1 MSSNFYFVLPG
12 LYNSGPQHWQ
22 TRWEKLY
29 GFTRI
34 HQRDWDTPDK
44 DDWVHTINEVI
55 AAFPPEK
62 VVLIAHSLAC
72 CTIAHWAHRYG
83 RIIRGAL
90 LVAPSDVAAPSY
102 PPGTTGFDPMPLQ
115 LLPFPSI
122 VVASSDDE
130 YVSSERAAWF
140 AEKWGSSLVDIGKK
154 GHINSASG
162 LGDWPEGYELLQ
174 RL

>member
-1 MSSNFYFVLPG
+1 MSPNFYFILPG

-22 TRWEKLY
+22 TRWEKLH

-34 HQRDWDTPDK
+34 HQQDWDTPDK
-44 DDWVHTINEVI
+44 DDWVHTINEII
-55 AAFPPEK
+55 APFPPEK
-62 VVLIAHSLAC
+62 VILIAHSLGC

-83 RIIRGAL
+83 RIIRGTL
-90 LVAPSDVAAPSY
+90 LVAPSDVEAPSY
-102 PPGTTGFDPMPLQ
+102 PPGTTGFNPMPLQ
-115 LLPFPSI
+115 PLPFPSI

-130 YVSSERAAWF
+130 YVSSARAAWF
-140 AEKWGSSLVDIGKK
+140 AEKWGSTTVDIGPK